1 MKFLLLVITVLTLA
15 VSPAGAK
22 PRKDDKPPKD
32 VKVVNN
38 PSVTVSN
45 DTLDV
50 KIVNTSPVPVSIEN
64 AIPVSID
71 YLSSSVVEYRVIG
84 FTTEMVTGGSI
95 DRVPVLDVIRGIPAL
110 HTHCMKKFGPN
121 ARAATTED
129 VLRPIASWVPE
140 RAGGWP
146 VGRIISEEVLLI
158 GDGKSFWPVSPEG
171 HVMAASASDTP
182 AAAYAAAQCNQFSS
196 EEGGFSLEYSK
207 AGSPSVAS
215 KQNCAEML
223 PVVCSG
229 PFAVPGA
236 PLP

>member
-1 MKFLLLVITVLTLA
+1 MKFLLLVITVLILA

-22 PRKDDKPPKD
+22 PPND
-32 VKVVNN
+32 VNVVNN
-38 PSVTVSN
+38 P
-45 DTLDV
+45 
-50 KIVNTSPVPVSIEN
+50 
-64 AIPVSID
+64 
-71 YLSSSVVEYRVIG
+71 SVVEYRVIG
-84 FTTEMVTGGSI
+84 FTTKRVTGGPI
-95 DRVPVLDVIRGIPAL
+95 DRVPVLDVIHGIPAL
-110 HTHCMKKFGPN
+110 HTRCMKKFGPN

-140 RAGGWP
+140 RARGLP
-146 VGRIISEEVLLI
+146 VGRIIAEEVSLI

-171 HVMAASASDTP
+171 HVMAASASKTP

-196 EEGGFSLEYSK
+196 KDGFSLEYSK

-229 PFAVPGA
+229 PFTVPGA